1 MIEVK
6 LPREIRD
13 FKSKVIFNLTLR
25 QIICLVLA
33 LGINIPLYI
42 FLKSVFIEDIA
53 SWIVLIV
60 SLPIFLVGFVKK
72 DGMPY
77 EKYFL
82 IMLRFHF
89 LTPRIRKY
97 KTENAFTY
105 LLNEEKKE
113 QAKLSLQLLKKGK
126 INKQERKNKE

>member
-25 QIICLVLA
+25 QIISLVLA
-33 LGINIPLYI
+33 LAINIPSYI
-42 FLKSVFIEDIA
+42 FLRGKIGEDLA
-53 SWIVLIV
+53 GWIILII
-60 SLPIFLVGFVKK
+60 SFPIFLVGFIKK
-72 DGMPY
+72 DGMDY

-82 IMLRFHF
+82 IMIRFYF
-89 LTPRIRKY
+89 LTPRVRKY

-105 LLNEEKKE
+105 LLNEQKKE
-113 QAKLSLQLLKKGK
+113 QAKISSQLLKKSK
-126 INKQERKNKE
+126 INKQTRKEK